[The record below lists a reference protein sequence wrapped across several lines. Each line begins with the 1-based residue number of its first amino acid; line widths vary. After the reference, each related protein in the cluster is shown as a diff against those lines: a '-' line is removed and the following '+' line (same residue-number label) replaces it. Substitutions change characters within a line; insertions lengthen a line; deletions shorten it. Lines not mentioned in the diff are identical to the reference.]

1 MLESTW
7 NMVFKALFYVGG
19 LVICLYYFMPDLFI
33 LEQVEGK
40 PSLLVY
46 FIVTYLFICLLI
58 YLFYLFF
65 NKKTSAVT
73 EGLWSIVPERQ
84 GPGKVLL
91 DGKVSSVRGK
101 SDLLDERDT
110 MEFLAESFTFSFF
123 VSVDNATIENIKGE
137 SLMNGG
143 KPYQQL
149 LVVPGAFSVD
159 IDPLHE
165 TMKVLFKTYKTKD
178 YDVFIPT
185 LKSKRWHQIL
195 ISIEGR
201 TADIYQNGLLL
212 KSVAL
217 PNVISARPGKPYL
230 WMNSDMFARVAFVQ
244 SFNRRLSEADVIDNY
259 RVNSDQQ
266 GVPRFPT
273 PRDSNVFGFP
283 KFNFCVGIYCI
294 GSERP
299 KGDALKQVKYEYS

>member
-7 NMVFKALFYVGG
+7 NMLFNALLYVGC
-19 LVICLYYFMPDLFI
+19 LVICLYYFIPDLFI
-33 LEQVEGK
+33 LEKVEGK

-46 FIVTYLFICLLI
+46 FLITYVFICLLI
-58 YLFYLFF
+58 YLFYLFLH
-65 NKKTSAVT
+65 KKTSAAN
-73 EGLWSIVPERQ
+73 EGLWSIVPERI
-84 GPGKVLL
+84 GAGKILLNGKVT
-91 DGKVSSVRGK
+91 SVRGK

-123 VSVDNATIENIKGE
+123 VSVDNANIENIKGE
-137 SLMNGG
+137 SFMQDG

-149 LVVPGAFSVD
+149 LVVPGAFSVE

-165 TMKVLFKTYKTKD
+165 TMKLLFKTYKTQD

-185 LKSKRWHQIL
+185 LKS
-195 ISIEGR
+195 
-201 TADIYQNGLLL
+201 IYQNGHLL

-217 PNVISARPGKPYL
+217 PNVISARPGKPYIF
-230 WMNSDMFARVAFVQ
+230 MNSDMFARVAFVQ
-244 SFNRRLSEADVIDNY
+244 SFNKRLNETDVIDNY

-266 GVPRFPT
+266 GVPRLPT
-273 PRDSNVFGFP
+273 PAESNIFGFP
-283 KFNFCVGIYCI
+283 NLNFCIGIYCI
-294 GSERP
+294 GSEKP